1 MKRAV
6 LVLLILLISTANNFA
21 QTGSIRGIVLNNDT
35 NLPLTGVNIL
45 IRNSLQGTSTDER
58 GEFAILKINPGE
70 VTLVASYV
78 GFKKNELIIL
88 VEQNKTTEVKILLEP
103 VLLSVG
109 ETIVTGSKYEK
120 QIKDVALPLDV
131 IAADELKNKP
141 PVTISDALQN
151 MPGVSIIRDG
161 IWGTTVSIRGL
172 SKQNIVT
179 LIDGNRIETGTNIAA
194 GLSLIDAMDVERI
207 EVIKGASSSL
217 YGSGAMGGVV
227 NIISKEGI
235 YSEGLKFSDAII
247 SGYNSVNNSGKTRL
261 SFNAGNSNWFAKI
274 SGTKRAADNTKTP
287 EGTLENSQFRD
298 NNISAA
304 IGFIPFNDHEL
315 KISYQRFYAEDVGI
329 PGGAPFPATAKASY
343 PEEKREMF
351 NVEYHVKNLF
361 PAMNNLSIKYFSQLI
376 ERRVEIIPNPNV
388 VLRPN
393 ADHKT
398 NGVQL
403 QTDWLIGENNYLV
416 AGIDAWQREL
426 DSRRTREIKPANQII
441 GERPVPISDYRSIGF
456 FVQDDFHLIKN
467 IFKLTVGG
475 RVDQIKVTNKQAFD
489 PEYIIVNGVR
499 DNSPANRTELW
510 KAGEAD
516 DVSASANIGLLFS
529 ATENIDMTFN
539 AARSF
544 RSPSL
549 EERFQ
554 FIELGAA
561 TYLGDPNLDPEKGT
575 FFDIGMRVRE
585 DNFTITGNIFI
596 NLLTDLVIDQFKS
609 ENLFVKENVG
619 KSRLYGFD
627 LSSEINFYETS
638 VLYASLA
645 YVRGEDTEKKIDLPE
660 MPPLNGLIGI
670 RTPITKYFNAD
681 LSASFT
687 AKQNKI
693 AEGESTTA
701 GYANFNFYLNTT
713 SLTFAGISNQL
724 MVGVENIFDKAF
736 RNHLSTNRGII
747 KLEPGRNFIFQWQ
760 MEI

>member
-1 MKRAV
+1 MKRV
-6 LVLLILLISTANNFA
+6 FVFLLTLLITTLNIFA
-21 QTGSIRGIVLNNDT
+21 ETGSIKGVVLNNND
-35 NLPLTGVNIL
+35 NLPLASVNVFID
-45 IRNSLQGTSTDER
+45 NSKQGTSTNTK
-58 GEFAILKINPGE
+58 GEFIISKINPGE

-78 GFKKNELIIL
+78 GFKKNEIKIL
-88 VEQNKTTEVKILLEP
+88 VEQNKTTEVKILLDP
-103 VLLSVG
+103 VVLSVG

-131 IAADELKNKP
+131 ISSDEIKYKP

-151 MPGVSIIRDG
+151 LPGVSLIRDG

-217 YGSGAMGGVV
+217 YGSGALGGVV
-227 NIISKEGI
+227 NIISKEGV
-235 YSEGLKFSDAII
+235 YSDGLNFSGSVI
-247 SGYNSVNNSGKTRL
+247 SGYSSVNNGGKARL

-274 SGTKRAADNTKTP
+274 SGTKRAADNTETP

-304 IGFIPFNDHEL
+304 IGFIPFNDHEM

-329 PGGAPFPATAKASY
+329 PGGAPFPTTAKASY

-361 PAMNNLSIKYFSQLI
+361 PVMNNFSIKYFHQLI
-376 ERRVEIIPNPNV
+376 ERRVEIIPNANV

-403 QTDWLIGENNYLV
+403 QTDWLIGESNYLV

-456 FVQDDFHLIKN
+456 FVQDDLHLIKN
-467 IFKLTVGG
+467 VFKLTIGG

-529 ATENIDMTFN
+529 ATENIDLTFN
-539 AARSF
+539 TARSF
-544 RSPSL
+544 RSPTL

-575 FFDIGMRVRE
+575 FFDIGIRMRE

-619 KSRLYGFD
+619 KARLYGFD
-627 LSSEINFYETS
+627 LSSELNFYETS

-660 MPPLNGLIGI
+660 MPPLNGMIGI
-670 RTPITKYFNAD
+670 RTPITKYFSAD

-693 AEGESTTA
+693 ADGEAPTA

-713 SLTFAGISNQL
+713 SLSLAGISNQL
-724 MVGVENIFDKAF
+724 MLGVENIFDKAF